1 MLFVSSQQSSIHHHH
16 LVDYG
21 PRRPRHSPPSG
32 TGNCELPAEI
42 LQPRAAK
49 EDYLNSV
56 PRSGCSASL
65 AGLLGF
71 FFFFFASF
79 APLVLLFSTLYFC
92 LASIS
97 VSSLHQCCWD
107 PAILVTHLSPGLLDQ
122 FWNQSKL
129 QSSKSGLVGSSIVC
143 KCYSEVCQNID
154 YSLSPCRSTKRARSG
169 PGTVSLSSEWVHIC
183 KY

>member
-1 MLFVSSQQSSIHHHH
+1 MRASGRNSST
-16 LVDYG
+16 
-21 PRRPRHSPPSG
+21 PRRKRGLSYFSP
-32 TGNCELPAEI
+32 
-42 LQPRAAK
+42 
-49 EDYLNSV
+49 
-56 PRSGCSASL
+56 SL
-65 AGLLGF
+65 WMLCVVGGIVGF
-71 FFFFFASF
+71 CFFYSSRLF
-79 APLVLLFSTLYFC
+79 FSTLYFC